1 MVENNI
7 ILPLITFYVGIYFT
21 QVITNV
27 EEVYKFRISRV
38 TRESKVRG
46 CGIGVCVREREACRE
61 ATTHVLFFIII
72 HLLFSIKVFYF
83 FQEYCQPCCGGSRL

>member
-1 MVENNI
+1 MVENSI
-7 ILPLITFYVGIYFT
+7 ILPLITLYVGIYFT

-46 CGIGVCVREREACRE
+46 CGIGVCVCKREREACRE
-61 ATTHVLFFIII
+61 ANTHVLFFNYS
-72 HLLFSIKVFYF
+72 FAVFY
-83 FQEYCQPCCGGSRL
+83 